1 MCIGALAISGCIVK
15 MYGLCALG
23 FLIPNLLTKGNME
36 HKNDVPFLLFVKKIF
51 LFVYSAVNILS
62 ITLFHAF
69 GYASDFFLGF
79 ICRYVAVSP

>member
-1 MCIGALAISGCIVK
+1 MTYHFFFSFFCK
-15 MYGLCALG
+15 FFY
-23 FLIPNLLTKGNME
+23 
-36 HKNDVPFLLFVKKIF
+36 F

>member
-36 HKNDVPFLLFVKKIF
+36 HKNDVPFFFFVNFFCLCIALLIF
-51 LFVYSAVNILS
+51 
-62 ITLFHAF
+62 
-69 GYASDFFLGF
+69 
-79 ICRYVAVSP
+79 

>member
-1 MCIGALAISGCIVK
+1 MTYHFFSF
-15 MYGLCALG
+15 LCK
-23 FLIPNLLTKGNME
+23 F
-36 HKNDVPFLLFVKKIF
+36 
-51 LFVYSAVNILS
+51 FVYSAVNILS